1 MRYLW
6 FFLAFLVF
14 GCNEK
19 KKFHDNKAVTVI
31 QGKTEALTDIL
42 LFQNEINTD
51 FKDPETSPLYDRHRK
66 DFEGLDF
73 FEPDTTFRVIA
84 KLFKTQEALSFLM
97 PMTSNTESEYLKYG
111 MIYFSIGKT
120 DYQLEIYQ
128 DPSLFAEEKF
138 KNHLFLPFTD
148 LTNGIQSYT
157 GGRYIDLKIPEG
169 DSILVDFNKA
179 YNPYCAYNKKYSCPI
194 VPEVNRLEVA
204 ILAGVKAFEK

>member
-6 FFLAFLVF
+6 LFLAFLVL

-19 KKFHDNKAVTVI
+19 KKFHDNETVVVI
-31 QGKTEALTDIL
+31 QGKTETLTDIL
-42 LFQNEINTD
+42 LFQNEINAD

-73 FEPDTTFRVIA
+73 FEPDTTFRIMA
-84 KLFKTQEALSFLM
+84 KLVKTPETLSFLM

-111 MIYFSIGKT
+111 VVYFSIGKT

-128 DPSLFAEEKF
+128 DLSLFAVEKY

-148 LTNGIQSYT
+148 FTNGIETYT
-157 GGRYIDLKIPEG
+157 GGRYLDLKIPDG

-194 VPEVNRLEVA
+194 VPKVNRLEVA
-204 ILAGVKAFEK
+204 IMAGVKAFKK